1 LKKRIKFRL
10 TEIGEIMKEEL
21 MLFAG
26 KAIIIAITVLIVLFI
41 IDDVRINWLRGNFF

>member
-1 LKKRIKFRL
+1 
-10 TEIGEIMKEEL
+10 MKEEL

-41 IDDVRINWLRGNFF
+41 IDDVRINWVRGNFL

>member
-1 LKKRIKFRL
+1 
-10 TEIGEIMKEEL
+10 MKEEL

-41 IDDVRINWLRGNFF
+41 IDDAEINWLLGNFFDEGDYFRQVR

>member
-1 LKKRIKFRL
+1 
-10 TEIGEIMKEEL
+10 MKEEL

-41 IDDVRINWLRGNFF
+41 IDELRIDWVRGDFPAPY